1 MIRIWGRL
9 SSINVQKVV
18 WTAVDLE
25 LDFTRLDAGGTFGG
39 LDTPEYGQ
47 LNPNRLVPVLED
59 DDFVL
64 WESNAIVRYLAERY
78 GKTTLWIDSLPAR
91 AKADRWLDWQATTFA
106 PLMMPA
112 FIGLVR
118 TPEEERNELAIAD
131 SLAQCSILVNILEN
145 ELSQR
150 PYLAGDAFSIA
161 DIAVGAQVHRWLHLP
176 INRAPS
182 PALREWYDRIIHRPG
197 AVAALGQP
205 VA

>member
-25 LDFTRLDAGGTFGG
+25 LDFTRLDAGGPFGG
-39 LDTPEYGQ
+39 LDTPEYGL

-78 GKTTLWIDSLPAR
+78 GKNKLWIDALAHR

-131 SLAQCSILVNILEN
+131 SVAQCGLLVNILER
-145 ELSQR
+145 ELEQR
-150 PYLAGDAFSIA
+150 PYLGGENFSIA

-176 INRAPS
+176 IQRAPS
-182 PALREWYDRIIHRPG
+182 PVLREWYERIIHRPG
-197 AVAALGQP
+197 AVAALGLP
-205 VA
+205 LA

>member
-25 LDFTRLDAGGTFGG
+25 LDFTRLDAGGPFGG
-39 LDTPEYGQ
+39 LDTPEYGV

-59 DDFVL
+59 DDFVM

-78 GKTTLWIDSLPAR
+78 GRGKLWIDTLPQR
-91 AKADRWLDWQATTFA
+91 AQADRWLDWQATTFA

-131 SLAQCSILVNILEN
+131 SLAQCGILVSILEN

-150 PYLAGDAFSIA
+150 PYLGGDEFSIA
-161 DIAVGAQVHRWLHLP
+161 DIAVGVQVHRWLHLP

-197 AVAALGQP
+197 AVAALGQS